1 MTRRSKAEW
10 LGLIEAHQHSG
21 LSAAE
26 FCRRNQLD
34 PKYFSLRR
42 RELSKSK
49 PAFIE
54 VAPRAEMSADIRVR
68 VIELTVPLTDL
79 GSVLALLD

>member
-10 LGLIEAHQHSG
+10 LTLIEEHQNSG

-34 PKYFSLRR
+34 PKCFSLRR
-42 RELSKSK
+42 RELCKPK

-54 VAPRAEMSADIRVR
+54 VAPRADMSADVRVR

-79 GSVLALLD
+79 GSVLALLG

>member
-10 LGLIEAHQHSG
+10 LELIEEHQNSG

-26 FCRRNQLD
+26 FCRLNQLN

-42 RELSKSK
+42 RQLSKTK

-54 VAPRAEMSADIRVR
+54 VAPCEHVSADVRVR
-68 VIELTVPLTDL
+68 VIEMTVPLSDL
-79 GSVLALLD
+79 KLALASLG